1 MSMTTNP
8 QDTQKLPRIA
18 AIQMC
23 SSHIVDENLV
33 MAAQLIEEAAA
44 NGANLVVLPEMFSI
58 MGLNPNDK
66 VTVSEIYGSGK
77 VQSFLSEQAKR
88 NKVWI
93 VGGTIPVQCGDPNK
107 VRAASI
113 VYNQNGD
120 LIARYDKIHLFD
132 VTISE
137 TEAYRESDTTQ
148 PGNRI
153 VVIDTPFGKLGLS
166 VCYDLRFPELFRI
179 MFNQGA
185 EIICVPSAF
194 TVKTGEAHWETLLK
208 SRAIENFCYV
218 IGAAQGA
225 KHSSGRSTYGNSM
238 IVEPWGTVTS
248 KLAGTKPGVIY
259 TDIDLAKLSE
269 IRKSIPVADHQKI
282 YFDTSRLE
290 GGAAI
295 SPNSQIKL

>member
-1 MSMTTNP
+1 MTTNP

-23 SSHIVDENLV
+23 SSHLVDENLA
-33 MAAQLIEEAAA
+33 MAARLIEEAAG

-58 MGLNPNDK
+58 MGLNQTEK

-77 VQSFLSEQAKR
+77 VQSFLSEQARK
-88 NKVWI
+88 NKVRI
-93 VGGTIPVQCGDPNK
+93 VGGTIPIQCDDPNK

-113 VYNQNGD
+113 VYDQNGD
-120 LIARYDKIHLFD
+120 LINRYDKIHLFD

-137 TEAYRESDTTQ
+137 AEVYRESDTTQ

-166 VCYDLRFPELFRI
+166 VCYDLRFPELFRF

-194 TVKTGEAHWETLLK
+194 TVKTGEAHWETLLR

-218 IGAAQGA
+218 IGAAQGG
-225 KHSSGRSTYGNSM
+225 KHSSGRSTYGNSL
-238 IVEPWGTVTS
+238 IVEPWGTVS
-248 KLAGTKPGVIY
+248 SRIEGTQPGMIY
-259 TDIDLAKLSE
+259 TDIDLKKLAE
-269 IRKSIPVADHQKI
+269 IRKSIPITEHQKI
-282 YFDTSRLE
+282 FFGTSRLE
-290 GGAAI
+290 VKAGIAP
-295 SPNSQIKL
+295 SPKI

>member
-1 MSMTTNP
+1 MFTTTNP

-23 SSHIVDENLV
+23 SSHLVDENLA
-33 MAAQLIEEAAA
+33 MAARLIEEAAA

-58 MGLNPNDK
+58 MGFNQNDK
-66 VTVSEIYGSGK
+66 VTISEIYGSGK
-77 VQSFLSEQAKR
+77 VQSFLSEQARK

-93 VGGTIPVQCGDPNK
+93 VGGTIPIQCDDPNK

-113 VYNQNGD
+113 VYDQNGD
-120 LIARYDKIHLFD
+120 LINRYDKIHLFD

-137 TEAYRESDTTQ
+137 TEVYRESDTTQ

-194 TVKTGEAHWETLLK
+194 TVKTGEAHWETLLR

-218 IGAAQGA
+218 IGAAQGG
-225 KHSSGRSTYGNSM
+225 KHSSGRSTYGNSL
-238 IVEPWGTVTS
+238 IVEPWGIVTS
-248 KLAGTKPGVIY
+248 RIEGTQPGVIY
-259 TDIDLAKLSE
+259 ADIDLKKLADT
-269 IRKSIPVADHQKI
+269 RKSIPIADHQKI
-282 YFDTSRLE
+282 FFDASRLE
-290 GGAAI
+290 VKKDIAP
-295 SPNSQIKL
+295 SPKI